1 MNIYRLEFKKLY
13 SSVTLWALI
22 ILFLIFNIF
31 LVVSSS
37 GNKYTDFLGEVS
49 HETGYVLNR
58 SFHNR
63 LSQTYVSDIQSDYLE
78 QLKIDTY
85 KIEDIFDNYEISDV
99 GEKYIAATGAPEKF
113 AETMRNKYSDLQM
126 VVDKKA
132 ESNESMTLYF
142 AGATYNMHQ
151 LLFKNLMGWLIIEG
165 VIISVL
171 LVLLSLGYENS
182 NKTENVIYST
192 KTGRNIL
199 RAKFTASISA
209 GLGAYLLLCIITFV
223 IYFSVNEYSGIW
235 GSSVSSIFNYRY
247 DIIAGLR
254 PFVTWHSHS
263 VFTYF
268 LATIGMSI
276 GLIFSFCLM
285 AFAIGISIKNSYIS
299 FFVFLIINAVM
310 VAMPVMI
317 SNTTL
322 VSYFIRYYSMFSPVW
337 LWLKH
342 SLWFTDGDMDTLWKY
357 FETMG
362 LCVSMLTLVALSI
375 LVTIRF
381 KRRDII

>member
-1 MNIYRLEFKKLY
+1 M
-13 SSVTLWALI
+13 TLWVLS

-31 LVVSSS
+31 LVISSS
-37 GNKYTDFLGEVS
+37 DNKYTDFLGEVS
-49 HETGYVLNR
+49 HETGYVLNK
-58 SFHNR
+58 SFYNI
-63 LSQTYVSDIQSDYLE
+63 LSNIYVNDTQSDYLE
-78 QLKIDTY
+78 QLKLDTY
-85 KIEDIFDNYEISDV
+85 QIEDIFDDYEISDV

-113 AETMRNKYSDLQM
+113 AETMRNKYSDLQIA
-126 VVDKKA
+126 VDKKA
-132 ESNESMTLYF
+132 ESNESMTLYL

-165 VIISVL
+165 VLISAL

-182 NKTENVIYST
+182 NKTENIIYST

-199 RAKFTASISA
+199 RTKFAASISA
-209 GLGAYLLLCIITFV
+209 GLGVYLLLAIITFV
-223 IYFSVNEYSGIW
+223 IYFILNDYSGIW

-268 LATIGMSI
+268 LAMIGMSI
-276 GLIFSFCLM
+276 GLIVSFALM
-285 AFAIGISIKNSYIS
+285 AFAIGIMIKNSYIS
-299 FFVFLIINAVM
+299 FFVFLIINAGI
-310 VAMPVMI
+310 VAIPLMI
-317 SNTTL
+317 PNTTL
-322 VSYFIRYYSMFSPVW
+322 ISHFIRYYSMLSPVW

-342 SLWFTDGDMDTLWKY
+342 NLWFTDGDVDTLWKY
-357 FETMG
+357 FETTG
-362 LCVSMLTLVALSI
+362 LCVSILTLTALSI
-375 LVTIRF
+375 LAAIRF